1 MNGRSS
7 IRAKNKGK
15 LIMNKVAASKFNKPM
30 VLIMVLAV
38 LVLLLMAV
46 ALVFNNTGDESELPV
61 QTDHDLHD
69 HDSHSVESSTVE
81 SNHADDSSNDDSSND
96 DSSNND
102 SSNNDA
108 MPRHQDMLT
117 EEMKQAIRDK
127 LFFHGP
133 KEVIKHP
140 DGRIELPSNGRFTQ
154 MPVAVKMPDGTIQI
168 KEYSSLPE

>member
-1 MNGRSS
+1 
-7 IRAKNKGK
+7 
-15 LIMNKVAASKFNKPM
+15 MNKVVASKFNKPM
-30 VLIMVLAV
+30 VLIMVLAL
-38 LVLLLMAV
+38 LVLLLMVV
-46 ALVFNNTGDESELPV
+46 ALVFNKAGHESELPV
-61 QTDHDLHD
+61 QTEHDLHD
-69 HDSHSVESSTVE
+69 HASHSVESSTVE
-81 SNHADDSSNDDSSND
+81 SNQVDDHAHMAGDA
-96 DSSNND
+96 NNADD

>member
-30 VLIMVLAV
+30 VLIMVLAL

-46 ALVFNNTGDESELPV
+46 ALVFNKTGDESELPV

-69 HDSHSVESSTVE
+69 HASHSVESSTVE
-81 SNHADDSSNDDSSND
+81 SNQVDDHAHMAGDANHAD
-96 DSSNND
+96 D

>member
-30 VLIMVLAV
+30 VLIMVLAL

-69 HDSHSVESSTVE
+69 HASYSDESSTDE
-81 SNHADDSSNDDSSND
+81 SNQVDDHAHMAGDADNADDSSND
-96 DSSNND
+96 
-102 SSNNDA
+102 DA

-117 EEMKQAIRDK
+117 EDMKDAIREK

>member
-7 IRAKNKGK
+7 IRAKDKGK

-30 VLIMVLAV
+30 VLIMVLAL

-69 HDSHSVESSTVE
+69 HASYLDESSTDE
-81 SNHADDSSNDDSSND
+81 SNQVDDHAHMAGDADNADDSSND
-96 DSSNND
+96 
-102 SSNNDA
+102 DA

-117 EEMKQAIRDK
+117 EDMKDAIREK

>member
-30 VLIMVLAV
+30 VLIMVLAL

-69 HDSHSVESSTVE
+69 HASHSVESSTVE
-81 SNHADDSSNDDSSND
+81 SNHADDSSND
-96 DSSNND
+96 D

>member
-69 HDSHSVESSTVE
+69 HASHSVESSTVE
-81 SNHADDSSNDDSSND
+81 SNHADDSSND
-96 DSSNND
+96 D